1 MRIVIELESP
11 GDSRTMFRLLIDEKL
26 IADGMTAAQTHILIG
41 DILERLALPNKRE
54 SDIQPSTRA
63 NATGP
68 GVRLRKGQ

>member
-26 IADGMTAAQTHILIG
+26 IADEMTAAQTHMLVG

-54 SDIQPSTRA
+54 SDIQSSTRA
-63 NATGP
+63 NGAPRARG
-68 GVRLRKGQ
+68 

>member
-1 MRIVIELESP
+1 
-11 GDSRTMFRLLIDEKL
+11 MFRLLIDEKL

-63 NATGP
+63 NATG
-68 GVRLRKGQ
+68 RA